1 MSQTSYATDMSAGND
16 GQIYDIGFN
25 DFVSGV
31 AEQAVVPGIVVT
43 KGTSENEV
51 DLPNAVADV
60 SNPKLVK
67 GFVVRDLAVEVPAS
81 GVVTYAAQSAVS
93 IMRKGRIWAVCED
106 AFDHNDSAYVRIT
119 ASSPNLQ
126 LGRIRTDADTSNA
139 VLLSGV
145 RFLNSGSAGALAL
158 LQVDLL

>member
-25 DFVSGV
+25 DYVSGL
-31 AEQAVVPGIVVT
+31 AEQAVIPGIVVT
-43 KGTSENEV
+43 KGTSANEV
-51 DLPNAVADV
+51 DLPNAAADV

-81 GVVTYAAQSAVS
+81 GVVSYPATTAVS
-93 IMRKGRIWAVCED
+93 VMRKGRIWAVCEN
-106 AFDHNDSAYVRIT
+106 AFAHTDSVFVRIT
-119 ASSPNLQ
+119 AASTNTQ
-126 LGRIRTDADTSNA
+126 LGRIRTDADTA
-139 VLLSGV
+139 TATALSGV
-145 RFLNSGSAGALAL
+145 KFLNSGSAGALAL